1 MPLTKAQQ
9 DIVDSAKG
17 NFLVRACPGSGKTYT
32 IAAKILKDDE
42 DWKSARSGIA
52 MLSFTNTAQEELAS
66 EIETLAGK
74 KIAYPHYVGTID
86 AFINKYIF
94 FPYINLLGYDTAL
107 IKTVGEPY
115 ARNYGYSRKQSCALK
130 FKYNLDGTYIPP
142 SGGVGNVYD
151 RKTIED
157 AKKVK
162 YAMLRDGQ
170 FTQADINYYALD
182 ILKKHDHIVSIIS
195 ERFPYV
201 YVDEA
206 QDTTPIHWE
215 ILKLII
221 NHHSNQRFGVIGDPD
236 QSIYG
241 WNGAKPEIFIKY
253 QQELAARDTRSVF
266 ILNDC
271 RRSSQSICN
280 FCFKF
285 STLDSAAIA
294 VDPEV
299 KDISIEPQMSYY
311 SSLDQ
316 IGSIVGDFHAQY
328 GHEEILIVSRSLKIV
343 DSATRLDSPNPE
355 AIGENPFSVKKS
367 QRAYVASRALDLLHI
382 KTDYDQ
388 QRYADALYRAE
399 TYYFSKERIYDKT
412 AFLDEMGFT
421 SREWYQVVEADI
433 QALPDTDTTV
443 SEWAASAQEVADT
456 TIIFQGIELSV
467 KTKGKINYSATACA
481 DFFKDVGAQNVERE
495 VKTVH
500 SAKGK
505 TTDHIL
511 VILDDSQAERLVHV
525 LNGDKVEDSEER
537 RIFYVAISRARKT
550 MTLCMPANYQSLL
563 QGKL

>member
-1 MPLTKAQQ
+1 MSLTEAQQ
-9 DIVDSAKG
+9 DIVDNAQG

-32 IAAKILKDDE
+32 IAAKMLKDD
-42 DWKSARSGIA
+42 DNWSLARSGIA
-52 MLSFTNTAQEELAS
+52 MLSFTNTAQEELAN
-66 EIETLAGK
+66 EIEILADR

-94 FPYINLLGYDTAL
+94 FPYINLLGYDTST

-115 ARNYGYSRKQSCALK
+115 TRNYGYSRKQSCALK
-130 FKYNLDGTYIPP
+130 FKYDLDGTYIPP
-142 SGGVGNVYD
+142 SGGAGNVYD
-151 RKTIED
+151 KKTIED

-170 FTQADINYYALD
+170 FTQADINYHALD
-182 ILKKHDHIVSIIS
+182 ILKKYSHIVATIS
-195 ERFPYV
+195 ERFPYF

-206 QDTTPIHWE
+206 QDTTPVHWE
-215 ILKLII
+215 ILRLITS
-221 NHHSNQRFGVIGDPD
+221 HKSNQRFGVIGDPD

-253 QQELAARDTRSVF
+253 QQALIASSPTSVF
-266 ILNDC
+266 VLNDC
-271 RRSSQSICN
+271 RRSSQSICD

-294 VDPEV
+294 IDPEV
-299 KDISIEPQMSYY
+299 KDLSIEPQIVYY
-311 SSLDQ
+311 DSLDQ

-328 GHEEILIVSRSLKIV
+328 GHEEVLIVSRSLKIV

-355 AIGENPFSVKKS
+355 AIGMNPFSVKKS
-367 QRAYVASRALDLLHI
+367 QKAYMASRALDLLHI

-399 TYYFSKERIYDKT
+399 TYYFSKERIYDRA

-421 SREWYQVVEADI
+421 SREWYQVIEADI
-433 QALPDTDTTV
+433 QALPDTNTTV
-443 SEWAASAQEVADT
+443 SEWAASAQTAADNT
-456 TIIFQGIELSV
+456 TIFRGIELSV
-467 KTKGKINYSATACA
+467 KTKGKINYAATDCA
-481 DFFKDVGAQNVERE
+481 NFFKDVGAQNVERE

-511 VILDDSQAERLVHV
+511 VILDDSQAERLAHV

-550 MTLCMPANYQSLL
+550 MTLCVPANYESSIK
-563 QGKL
+563 GKL